1 MTSNADDLHLQEDTK
16 GFQSLDGL
24 RVLLV
29 DDNEDSLILTTFIL
43 ENAGLEVQTA
53 MSVSQALETIKQSKF
68 DILISDIAMPEMDG
82 YSLIRQIR
90 AGSISEQKDILAI
103 ALTALS
109 SDESRSIALSSGF
122 QGYVNKPVEPTVL
135 LVEIKRLM
143 STNKIIHQSHQ

>member
-1 MTSNADDLHLQEDTK
+1 MTSNTGSSHLQEDTK
-16 GFQSLDGL
+16 DFQSLDGL

-43 ENAGLEVQTA
+43 ENTGLEVETA

-82 YSLIRQIR
+82 YSLVRKIRE
-90 AGSISEQKDILAI
+90 GNISEQKEIPAI

-109 SDESRSIALSSGF
+109 SDESRSIALASGF
-122 QGYVNKPVEPTVL
+122 QSYVNKPVEPTVL
-135 LVEIKRLM
+135 LAEIKRLI
-143 STNKIIHQSHQ
+143 STNKIVPQSP

>member
-1 MTSNADDLHLQEDTK
+1 MTSNADNSHLQEDTK
-16 GFQSLDGL
+16 DFQSLDGL

-43 ENAGLEVQTA
+43 ENIGLEVKTA

-90 AGSISEQKDILAI
+90 EGGIYEQKEIPAI

-109 SDESRSIALSSGF
+109 SDESRSIALASGF
-122 QGYVNKPVEPTVL
+122 QSYVSKPVEPTIL
-135 LVEIKRLM
+135 LTEIKHLINK
-143 STNKIIHQSHQ
+143 NKIAPQSYQ